1 MPWTGLNWCLRTG
14 LNRSVSLSSVSQ
26 PESENCKKMKG
37 DEGWWRVNICHS
49 VSKPQCL
56 SAFRA
61 NRWRVK
67 GFCVIHFYNYCCNFY
82 NLCCNF
88 YKYCCNKN
96 AYLWHNSALLG
107 AQMFPLSSNYTE
119 REVILPTIGA
129 ISAEKPEVVIW
140 LITSLCQLGYGIN
153 PRCWFDPWRFQ
164 KCVVVLKT
172 WNGLLCCHHVAYDRV
187 VATIVVIIIFDCKII
202 ILYNV

>member
-1 MPWTGLNWCLRTG
+1 M
-14 LNRSVSLSSVSQ
+14 SLSSVSQ

-67 GFCVIHFYNYCCNFY
+67 GFCVIHFY
-82 NLCCNF
+82 
-88 YKYCCNKN
+88 KYCCNKN

-107 AQMFPLSSNYTE
+107 AHLCHLRSNYTE

-153 PRCWFDPWRFQ
+153 PRCWFVPWRFQ

-172 WNGLLCCHHVAYDRV
+172 WNGLLCCHHVAYDRG
-187 VATIVVIIIFDCKII
+187 VATIDVIIIFDCKII

>member
-1 MPWTGLNWCLRTG
+1 MPRTG
-14 LNRSVSLSSVSQ
+14 LNRRLSSVSQ

-140 LITSLCQLGYGIN
+140 LITFLFQLGYGIN
-153 PRCWFDPWRFQ
+153 PRCWFVPWRFP

-172 WNGLLCCHHVAYDRV
+172 WNGLLCCHHVAYDRG
-187 VATIVVIIIFDCKII
+187 VATIDVIIIFDCKII

>member
-49 VSKPQCL
+49 VSKPQWL

-172 WNGLLCCHHVAYDRV
+172 WNGLLCCHHVAYDRG

>member
-1 MPWTGLNWCLRTG
+1 MVVNLIIWPISVVMALVLQRNWHKTLHPSSIPWN
-14 LNRSVSLSSVSQ
+14 
-26 PESENCKKMKG
+26 
-37 DEGWWRVNICHS
+37 
-49 VSKPQCL
+49 PQCL

-153 PRCWFDPWRFQ
+153 PRCWFVPWRFQ

-172 WNGLLCCHHVAYDRV
+172 WNGLLCCHHVAYDRG
-187 VATIVVIIIFDCKII
+187 VATIDVIIILDCKII

>member
-1 MPWTGLNWCLRTG
+1 
-14 LNRSVSLSSVSQ
+14 
-26 PESENCKKMKG
+26 MKG
-37 DEGWWRVNICHS
+37 DEGLIFDIQSRTPSVYRHS
-49 VSKPQCL
+49 
-56 SAFRA
+56 ARIDEG
-61 NRWRVK
+61 WRVK
-67 GFCVIHFYNYCCNFY
+67 GFCVIHFYNY
-82 NLCCNF
+82 CCNF

-107 AQMFPLSSNYTE
+107 AHLCHLRSNYAE

-129 ISAEKPEVVIW
+129 VSAEKPEVVIW
-140 LITSLCQLGYGIN
+140 LITFLCQLGYGIN
-153 PRCWFDPWRFQ
+153 PRCWFVPWRFQ

-172 WNGLLCCHHVAYDRV
+172 WNGLLWIYLAAYSRG

>member
-67 GFCVIHFYNYCCNFY
+67 VFCVIHFYNYCCNFY

-172 WNGLLCCHHVAYDRV
+172 WNGLLCCHHVAYDRG

>member
-1 MPWTGLNWCLRTG
+1 MPRTGLNWCLRTG
-14 LNRSVSLSSVSQ
+14 LNRSVSLNSVSQ

-37 DEGWWRVNICHS
+37 DEGRWRVNIWHS

-56 SAFRA
+56 SACRA

-67 GFCVIHFYNYCCNFY
+67 GFCVIHFYNY
-82 NLCCNF
+82 CCNF

-107 AQMFPLSSNYTE
+107 AHLCHLRSNYAE
-119 REVILPTIGA
+119 REVILPTMGA
-129 ISAEKPEVVIW
+129 ISAAKPEVVIW
-140 LITSLCQLGYGIN
+140 LITFLCQLGYGIN
-153 PRCWFDPWRFQ
+153 PRCWFVPWRFQ

-172 WNGLLCCHHVAYDRV
+172 WNGLLWIYLAAYSRG

>member
-1 MPWTGLNWCLRTG
+1 MPRTG
-14 LNRSVSLSSVSQ
+14 LNRRLSSVLIEAWAWAPSVNQ
-26 PESENCKKMKG
+26 NPKIAKRWREMKG

-61 NRWRVK
+61 NRWSVK

-82 NLCCNF
+82 NQCCNF

-107 AQMFPLSSNYTE
+107 AQMFPLSSIYTE

-129 ISAEKPEVVIW
+129 ISAEKPEVVILINHIPLSAW
-140 LITSLCQLGYGIN
+140 L
-153 PRCWFDPWRFQ
+153 R
-164 KCVVVLKT
+164 
-172 WNGLLCCHHVAYDRV
+172 H
-187 VATIVVIIIFDCKII
+187 
-202 ILYNV
+202 